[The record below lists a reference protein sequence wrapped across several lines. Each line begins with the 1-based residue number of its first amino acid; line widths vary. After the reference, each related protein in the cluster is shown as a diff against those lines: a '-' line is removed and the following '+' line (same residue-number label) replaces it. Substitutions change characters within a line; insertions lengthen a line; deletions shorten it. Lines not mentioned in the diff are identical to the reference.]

1 MKIYE
6 YIKKSKNYDLIKNQ
20 IIMQNSRS
28 ALSGAIRSCAA
39 NLIYAL
45 MEDSEK
51 KGIYFAANSLNA
63 GKIAEDLR
71 FFSDGEGED
80 ILLLE
85 PYEYMLYDVETKS
98 TEQSAARVE
107 ILYRILRG
115 DWKLLVMTPAAAA
128 QWLPNPSYIRDAAI
142 TLKQGDV
149 IEIQDLTRRLSEIRY
164 NRVPQIDGKGQFSV
178 RGDIVDIFPYTS
190 ENPVRIEFFDNEID
204 SVRIF
209 DVLSQRKI
217 QRKF

>member
-1 MKIYE
+1 
-6 YIKKSKNYDLIKNQ
+6 
-20 IIMQNSRS
+20 MQNSRS

-63 GKIAEDLR
+63 GKIAENLR

-98 TEQSAARVE
+98 TEQSAARRRNS
-107 ILYRILRG
+107 L
-115 DWKLLVMTPAAAA
+115 
-128 QWLPNPSYIRDAAI
+128 QNF
-142 TLKQGDV
+142 
-149 IEIQDLTRRLSEIRY
+149 TRRLEAACDDSCRSGAVAAKSVLYSRRRDNSET
-164 NRVPQIDGKGQFSV
+164 G
-178 RGDIVDIFPYTS
+178 
-190 ENPVRIEFFDNEID
+190 
-204 SVRIF
+204 
-209 DVLSQRKI
+209 
-217 QRKF
+217 